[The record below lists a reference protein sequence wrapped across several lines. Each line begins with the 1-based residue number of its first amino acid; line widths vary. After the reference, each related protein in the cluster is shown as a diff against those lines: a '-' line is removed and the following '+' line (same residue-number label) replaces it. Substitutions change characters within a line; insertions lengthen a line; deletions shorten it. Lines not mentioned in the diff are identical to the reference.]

1 MSFCKPEFSLSYIPA
16 QLKKQPSH
24 GWVIE
29 YYALD
34 NSGALRRMVV
44 RMNALRKRFAHTNDF
59 RAHCNGVVCSI
70 NAKLAGGWTPFGEQ
84 QNTRFY
90 LPLAPVLDEYLK
102 DKADDLRPDS
112 LINYRSF
119 CKVFREW
126 IEAVCPG
133 AHCSAINKVL
143 AVKFM
148 NYIRDE
154 KGLSGRSYNN
164 RLKQARAFFSW
175 MVENCYCKENPFATL
190 KPKREDPKKRILIPA
205 DCRARIADYFQK
217 TNPNYLV
224 LCELVF
230 SAMIRPREAWRL
242 MVADIDMMN
251 GFIAVGADKSKTH
264 FSRTAALTPQLR
276 ASIAAMIQ
284 GARPD
289 DYLFGI
295 NYTPGAKQ
303 IVYSNFRKVWD
314 DMRKVLKLPQEMQ
327 LYSLRDTGLNEM
339 LKCGI
344 DPLTVMQHADH
355 HDLSMTTRYANHADP
370 RLVETISRRAPAF

>member
-1 MSFCKPEFSLSYIPA
+1 MSFCKPELTLTYIPA

-34 NSGALRRMVV
+34 ASGSLRRVV
-44 RMNALRKRFAHTNDF
+44 IRMNSLRKRFTYANEF
-59 RAHCNGVVCSI
+59 RAHCNGVVCSL
-70 NAKLAGGWTPFGEQ
+70 NAKLAGGWTPFGEEQ
-84 QNTRFY
+84 STRLY
-90 LPLAPVLDEYLK
+90 RPLAPILDEYLK
-102 DKADDLRPDS
+102 DKANDLRPDT

-119 CKVFREW
+119 CKVFRAW
-126 IEAVCPG
+126 LDEACPG

-143 AVKFM
+143 AIKFM
-148 NYIRDE
+148 NHIRDE

-175 MVENCYCKENPFATL
+175 MVENCYCKENPFATI
-190 KPKREDPKKRILIPA
+190 KTKREQPKKRIMIPA
-205 DCRARIADYFQK
+205 DYRAMIAGYFRE
-217 TNPNYLV
+217 TNPNYLI

-230 SAMIRPREAWRL
+230 SAMIRPKEAWRL
-242 MVADIDMMN
+242 KVSDIDLMN
-251 GFIAVGADKSKTH
+251 GYISIAADESKTH
-264 FSRTAALTPQLR
+264 YSRTAALVPQLR
-276 ASIAAMIQ
+276 ASLAAMIRTAKP
-284 GARPD
+284 G
-289 DYLFGI
+289 DYLFGKD
-295 NYTPGAKQ
+295 YTPGAKQ
-303 IVYSNFRKVWD
+303 IVYSRFRKDWD
-314 DMRKVLKLPQEMQ
+314 TMRQALKLPREMQ

-370 RLVETISRRAPAF
+370 RLVETICAKAPYF